1 MLTKQEYIYF
11 MMKKEKRNMR
21 IKLMKETHEKQEAQL
36 KEMDKRV
43 NEISANLTENYK

>member
-1 MLTKQEYIYF
+1 MLTKQEYICF

-21 IKLMKETHEKQEAQL
+21 MKLMKETHEKQEAQL

-43 NEISANLTENYK
+43 DELVRREL